1 MTGQPWARNAGKF
14 DKPSSSAPKPDQ
26 AARVDQ
32 VDPDAAELY
41 RGIEPIDLVGEI
53 IETIVEEA
61 LAEEVETVEADESY
75 PASVVFGQQTGSLS
89 PAFFRGLVSEAEKLI
104 DERKA
109 IAEQMRSLRQA
120 AKDRG
125 VNMKAFNELLRRRAM
140 DPVTRNDLDESLAIY
155 ERVAGLSC
163 GIIDGG
169 ELRATALPAPDQVK
183 PAAKGQAEL
192 DAWLNGGIG

>member
-1 MTGQPWARNAGKF
+1 MTEKPWERNAGKF
-14 DKPSSSAPKPDQ
+14 NQPSSSAPRADEP
-26 AARVDQ
+26 ASIDQ
-32 VDPDAAELY
+32 VDPDAAQRY

-61 LAEEVETVEADESY
+61 LVEEAESDEPGETY
-75 PASVVFGQQTGSLS
+75 PAIVVFGQQTGSLS

-104 DERKA
+104 DERAA
-109 IAEQMRSLRQA
+109 IAEQMRALRQA

-155 ERVAGLSC
+155 ERVAGLSA

-169 ELRATALPAPDQVK
+169 VLVVAALPAPDQVR
-183 PAAKGQAEL
+183 PQAKGQAEL